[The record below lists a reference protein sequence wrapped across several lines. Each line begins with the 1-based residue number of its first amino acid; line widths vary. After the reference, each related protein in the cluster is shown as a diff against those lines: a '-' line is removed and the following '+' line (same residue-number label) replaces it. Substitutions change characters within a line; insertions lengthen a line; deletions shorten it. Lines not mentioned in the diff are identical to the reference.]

1 MSSSPR
7 DLERFDG
14 LPRRELGES
23 GLTIVEAATGRS
35 RRRGLSGLTELPD
48 DLGLLIPGTR
58 SIQTFEMRFA
68 LDLVWLGADG
78 GAVRVD
84 RDVKPRRMRVCRGA
98 RSVLEV
104 AAGRADAFLEAG
116 FGVPDAA

>member
-1 MSSSPR
+1 MSASPR
-7 DLERFDG
+7 DPERFDR

-23 GLTIVEAATGRS
+23 GLTIVEAATERS
-35 RRRGLSGLTELPD
+35 RRRGLSGLPELPR
-48 DLGLLIPGTR
+48 DLALPIPRTR
-58 SIQTFEMRFA
+58 SIQTFEMRIA
-68 LDLVWLGADG
+68 LDLLWLGADG

-116 FGVPDAA
+116 AGVPNDP